1 MVVVHGSLHPRPG
14 RLQVIIDVNILV
26 IHVGHVRQIVVL
38 VRRPDMLLSVGGSGV
53 NPGLPSGS
61 GSG

>member
-26 IHVGHVRQIVVL
+26 IHVRHVRQIVVL
-38 VRRPDMLLSVGGSGV
+38 VRRPDMLLSVGGGGV
-53 NPGLPSGS
+53 NPGLPS
-61 GSG
+61 